1 MSEQDQRLSEG
12 VEVNKTPMEE
22 AYSEYVMGGF
32 TVESYATHKGITEE
46 AARDLITIGRRLHIS
61 NTKDIR
67 ETA

>member
-1 MSEQDQRLSEG
+1 MDR
-12 VEVNKTPMEE
+12 TPMED
-22 AYSEYVMGGF
+22 AYSEYVLGNF